1 MKNLFVFLVLFFAS
15 FSITNASDVNLY
27 YFWGDGCPHCANESK
42 FLEEMK
48 IKYPELKVYDYE
60 VWKVRDN
67 AKKLQEVGKFLNAD
81 VRGVPFTV
89 IGDEY
94 FTGFGIGST
103 DKQIEQRIVECKE
116 NTCTDPLYDFLKIGQ
131 IEPEKEKKSFFS
143 FLNFKKD
150 KNIDTAT
157 NTDSGS
163 EENIMNEDLSEK
175 FSVPI
180 IGEFNAKDIS
190 LPFLTMVIGLIDG
203 FNPCAMWV
211 LIFLITLLIGMK
223 DKKRRWILGGAF
235 IITSGI
241 VYFMFMALWLNLILF
256 IGFIIWVRRG
266 IGILALVSGILSL
279 RSAVKE
285 GAVCKVGDE
294 TKKQKLVEKMKVAI
308 SQNSFWLALFGII
321 TVAFAVNLIEL
332 MCSAGLPAVYTQV
345 LALNDLAVWQYYSYL
360 GLYIFFFMLDD
371 LIVFAI
377 AMKTLEVT
385 KITTKYSKLSKI
397 IGGIIMVVLGLLLL
411 FRPEWIMF
419 G

>member
-1 MKNLFVFLVLFFAS
+1 MKNLFIFLALFFAS
-15 FSITNASDVNLY
+15 FSITNAADVNLY
-27 YFWGDGCPHCANESK
+27 LFRGEGCPHCANEEK

-60 VWKVRDN
+60 VWKNRDN
-67 AKKLQEVGKFLNAD
+67 AKKMQEVGKFLEAD
-81 VRGVPFTV
+81 VRGVPFTI
-89 IGDEY
+89 IGDKY

-103 DKQIEQRIVECKE
+103 DKQIEQKIIECKQ
-116 NTCTDPLYDFLKIGQ
+116 NACVDPLYDFLKIGQ
-131 IEPEKEKKSFFS
+131 SEPEEEKKSFFS
-143 FLNFKKD
+143 FLNFKND
-150 KNIDTAT
+150 NAT
-157 NTDSGS
+157 NTNSTT
-163 EENIMNEDLSEK
+163 EENILNEDLSEK

-180 IGEFNAKDIS
+180 IGEFNAKQIS
-190 LPFLTMVIGLIDG
+190 LPLLTVVVGLIDG

-211 LIFLITLLIGMK
+211 LIFLITLLVGMK
-223 DKKRRWILGGAF
+223 DKKRRWILGSVF
-235 IITSGI
+235 ILTSGI

-266 IGILALVSGILSL
+266 IGILALVSGYLSL
-279 RSAVKE
+279 RSAAKE

-294 TKKQKLVEKMKVAI
+294 TKRQKLIAKMKHAV
-308 SQNSFWLALFGII
+308 SHNSLWLSLIGII

-360 GLYIFFFMLDD
+360 LLYILFFMLDD

-385 KITTKYSKLSKI
+385 KITTKYSRLSKI